1 MRGRWVRS
9 PCFLR
14 DSREGR
20 RMGAGVAELGFRV
33 VAAAVRVGE
42 RIGGRRETLRVGGG
56 FCCRRRAGGS
66 GAGRL
71 ARFS

>member
-1 MRGRWVRS
+1 
-9 PCFLR
+9 
-14 DSREGR
+14 
-20 RMGAGVAELGFRV
+20 MGAGVAELGFRV